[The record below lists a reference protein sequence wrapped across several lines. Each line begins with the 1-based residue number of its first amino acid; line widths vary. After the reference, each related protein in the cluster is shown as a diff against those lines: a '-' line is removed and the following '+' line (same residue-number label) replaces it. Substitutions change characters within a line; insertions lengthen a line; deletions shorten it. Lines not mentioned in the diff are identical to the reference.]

1 MQAPSAF
8 SNVWHLKALVNAVS
22 LYLLISVLFA
32 FSFHVLDNQDPM
44 RGKFAP
50 TSYDIQGIKE
60 MPSL

>member
-1 MQAPSAF
+1 MQAPLAF
-8 SNVWHLKALVNAVS
+8 SNVWHLKSLVNAVS

-60 MPSL
+60 MPPS